1 MIALVATNW
10 FWLAVPSVA
19 VAGFSMVV
27 CAVGAQS
34 LIQEAVDAKMRGRVL
49 SLYGL
54 VFRAGVALGSVVI
67 GALASD
73 FGLPWPVGIAA
84 FACIFVA
91 FFMRRRV
98 RQSVR

>member
-1 MIALVATNW
+1 M
-10 FWLAVPSVA
+10 
-19 VAGFSMVV
+19 
-27 CAVGAQS
+27 
-34 LIQEAVDAKMRGRVL
+34 L